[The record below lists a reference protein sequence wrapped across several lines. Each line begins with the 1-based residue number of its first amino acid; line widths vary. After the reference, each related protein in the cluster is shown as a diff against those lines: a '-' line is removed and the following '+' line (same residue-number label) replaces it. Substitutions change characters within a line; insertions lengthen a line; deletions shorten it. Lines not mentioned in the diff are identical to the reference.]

1 METSDGFLKEGKI
14 VSQDISKV
22 CINFFIERYLSCTK
36 DLEAQINKVIE
47 ARKVVDPLI
56 IVGCDGG
63 MGSFIVTFVVIDQNK
78 NYKLQKHKPTGFT
91 KLQLAA
97 KVKDIPESTH
107 NLKLIFDEIRI
118 NQVSRKFKMIGDLK
132 IYNMLLG
139 MQSSGSI
146 HPCPWGLC
154 YKVDHMGQKTNQKGS

>member
-1 METSDGFLKEGKI
+1 MYKLFHDKKGKL
-14 VSQDISKV
+14 
-22 CINFFIERYLSCTK
+22 IERYLSCTK

-47 ARKVVDPLI
+47 SRKVVDPLI

-63 MGSFIVTFVVIDQNK
+63 MGSFIVTFVVIDRNK

-118 NQVSRKFKMIGDLK
+118 NQVSRKFNPPM
-132 IYNMLLG
+132 
-139 MQSSGSI
+139 S
-146 HPCPWGLC
+146 
-154 YKVDHMGQKTNQKGS
+154 MGVVL

>member
-1 METSDGFLKEGKI
+1 M
-14 VSQDISKV
+14 
-22 CINFFIERYLSCTK
+22 
-36 DLEAQINKVIE
+36 
-47 ARKVVDPLI
+47 
-56 IVGCDGG
+56 
-63 MGSFIVTFVVIDQNK
+63 
-78 NYKLQKHKPTGFT
+78 QKHKPTGFT

-146 HPCPWGLC
+146 HPYRSTRDICPIIGTIFVPL
-154 YKVDHMGQKTNQKGS
+154 